1 MKMFLAS
8 YRFGDHVE
16 KFLALTGTP
25 GRVAVIAAA
34 ADGWPSAAR
43 QSAVTTELRDLRA
56 LGFDPHEL
64 DLRSFVGRPE
74 QLAIELDRYD
84 TVWVRGGNTF
94 VLRAQLSRSGADSA
108 IARRVREGTLTYGG
122 YSAGA
127 CVVSTTLR
135 GVEAADD
142 PDEVLPA
149 TGTEV
154 VWNGLGL
161 IDFAVVPHFGSI
173 LDDNGSGPKMV
184 SQYERENIPYRTL
197 TDEQAVVIDGE
208 LPIFL

>member
-25 GRVAVIAAA
+25 GRVAVIASA

-43 QSAVTTELRDLRA
+43 QSAVTTEVRDLRA
-56 LGFDPHEL
+56 LGFDPYEL
-64 DLRSFVGRPE
+64 DLRSFIDRPE
-74 QLAIELDRYD
+74 QLAKELDRYG

-94 VLRAQLSRSGADSA
+94 VLRAQLRRSGADFA

-135 GVEAADD
+135 GIEAADD

-161 IDFAVVPHFGSI
+161 IDFAIVPHFGSI

-184 SQYERENIPYRTL
+184 SQYQRENIPYRTL
-197 TDEQAVVIDGE
+197 TDEQVVVIDGE
-208 LPIFL
+208 LPILL